1 MWKFTFITCSAVLGS
16 QETKPNRLAGGYPV
30 ASRRTGEILQLAGV
44 GEQRV
49 LPPNLVKRWSLCCT
63 ETRSSGDKTQMPLF
77 PAFVC
82 GDPGRRAVRIYIG
95 YPADDIFGLPK
106 KGRHNF
112 VVTYLIILFT

>member
-1 MWKFTFITCSAVLGS
+1 M
-16 QETKPNRLAGGYPV
+16 
-30 ASRRTGEILQLAGV
+30 ASHRMGEILQPAGV

-77 PAFVC
+77 SAFVC
-82 GDPGRRAVRIYIG
+82 GDPASDRIYIG

-112 VVTYLIILFT
+112 VFTYLIILFTYLFVFFLGSSLPGLQQDDSLQKYK